1 MQGCCAQHTD
11 SCCCWLCALFACRFE
26 FFAGDDVFLGAAAK
40 AYAAEGQDWR
50 RSYYLPTSADLAI
63 TKLRQW
69 LDKYSGGRLPFP
81 KHMQVGVKSSC
92 HCGCLSEQAQRTL
105 LTTNTG
111 VCRGPDSN
119 TAACPPVCTCF
130 L

>member
-1 MQGCCAQHTD
+1 
-11 SCCCWLCALFACRFE
+11 LCAFFLFVYAHRFE

-40 AYAAEGQDWR
+40 AYASEGQDWR

-81 KHMQVGVKSSC
+81 QHMQVGL
-92 HCGCLSEQAQRTL
+92 CGQHQL
-105 LTTNTG
+105 LPAVVVCVCEEGSTACTA
-111 VCRGPDSN
+111 VCRG
-119 TAACPPVCTCF
+119 A